1 MKMTIT
7 KIAGWLLVL
16 IGVLVVVF
24 SERIVIPAPKRLVV
38 IETISGRQHVVYRP
52 DGSHYQVSFNALCLW
67 IFVVAVIG
75 ICICLS
81 GGVLL
86 YLARR
91 SAHKISDEKV
101 HDHAA

>member
-24 SERIVIPAPKRLVV
+24 SERIVIPPPKRLAV
-38 IETISGRQHVVYRP
+38 IQTIIGRQHVVYRP
-52 DGSHYQVSFNALCLW
+52 DGSYYPVSFGALCLW

-75 ICICLS
+75 ICICLL
-81 GGVLL
+81 GGLLL

-91 SAHKISDEKV
+91 SAPKISDENV